1 MKLLLI
7 RHAKTTAADGL
18 CYGRTDVPV
27 LPELTRAA
35 AAQVAFELPSGAAMA
50 CSPLLRCSELAEAI
64 SEIRPEFRA
73 VTDPRLAEMD
83 LGVWE
88 ERPWAAID
96 RAELEA
102 WSRDFADTRA
112 GGNGESTRQFM
123 WRVAG
128 AFDAWRASGRDAV
141 WVTHAGVI
149 RAVRLL
155 HGGVRVVE
163 RADQWP
169 SEPIAFGALV
179 GFER

>member
-27 LPELTRAA
+27 LAELTQAA
-35 AAQVAFELPSGAAMA
+35 AAQVAAALPAGIEMA
-50 CSPLLRCSELAEAI
+50 CSPLSRCSDLAGAI
-64 SEIRPEFRA
+64 SALRPDLRA
-73 VTDPRLAEMD
+73 VTDPRIAEMD
-83 LGVWE
+83 LGDWE
-88 ERPWAAID
+88 ERPWAAIA
-96 RAELEA
+96 RAELDA
-102 WSRDFADTRA
+102 WSDGFADTRA
-112 GGNGESTRQFM
+112 GGSGESTRQFIA
-123 WRVAG
+123 RVAG
-128 AFDAWRASGRDAV
+128 AFDAWRDSGRDAV

-169 SEPIAFGALV
+169 AEPIAFGALV
-179 GFER
+179 SFEL

>member
-27 LPELTRAA
+27 LAELTHAA
-35 AAQVAFELPSGAAMA
+35 ARQVAAGLPAGAAMA
-50 CSPLLRCSELAEAI
+50 CSPLSRCRDLAQAICALRPDL
-64 SEIRPEFRA
+64 RA
-73 VTDPRLAEMD
+73 VPDPRLAEMD
-83 LGVWE
+83 LGTWE
-88 ERPWAAID
+88 ERDWAAIE

-112 GGNGESTRQFM
+112 GGSGESTRQFM
-123 WRVAG
+123 QRVAG
-128 AFDAWRASGRDAV
+128 AFDAWRDGGGNAV

-155 HGGVRVVE
+155 HGGMRCVE

-169 SEPIAFGALV
+169 GEPIAFGGLV
-179 GFER
+179 TFEI